1 MNNDNYRYIAGM
13 DVTKAAKMAESL
25 GAPVRIEI
33 LRMLIRAGQAGLSV
47 GELQERLAIPRSTVS
62 HHLQKLIQAELL
74 YQQRVGTTLY
84 CHPNFAAMQD
94 LLQFLTAECC
104 TAA

>member
-1 MNNDNYRYIAGM
+1 
-13 DVTKAAKMAESL
+13 MAESL
-25 GAPVRIEI
+25 GAPVRIEM

-62 HHLQKLIQAELL
+62 HHLQKLIHAELL

-94 LLQFLTAECC
+94 LLVFLTAECC
-104 TAA
+104 TKA